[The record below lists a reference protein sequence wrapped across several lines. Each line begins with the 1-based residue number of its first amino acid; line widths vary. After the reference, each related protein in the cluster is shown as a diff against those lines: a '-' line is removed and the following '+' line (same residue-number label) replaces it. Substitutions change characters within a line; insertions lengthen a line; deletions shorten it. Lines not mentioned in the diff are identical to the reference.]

1 MAKYKYFNNSQMEF
15 LVVNFKEQLV
25 LGTFEYAIN
34 DIIDKHVDLSILDNK
49 YNNNN
54 VGAKA
59 YPPPILLKIILYAYH
74 YFSLHSSNQF

>member
-1 MAKYKYFNNSQMEF
+1 MTKYKYFTNSQMEF

-59 YPPPILLKIILYAYH
+59 YPPPILLKIILYAY
-74 YFSLHSSNQF
+74 SLGIIHSRK